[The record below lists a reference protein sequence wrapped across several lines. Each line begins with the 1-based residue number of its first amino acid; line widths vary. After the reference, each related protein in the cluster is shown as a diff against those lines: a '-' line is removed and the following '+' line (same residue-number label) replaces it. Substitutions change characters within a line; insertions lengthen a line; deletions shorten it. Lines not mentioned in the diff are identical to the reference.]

1 MTPSSGLPKMSDE
14 STSTM
19 PGTVRSFVMRAS
31 EIFASWFRSG
41 PLMTYMI
48 SAFFWPLE
56 KAFT

>member
-1 MTPSSGLPKMSDE
+1 MS
-14 STSTM
+14 
-19 PGTVRSFVMRAS
+19 AS

-56 KAFT
+56 KAFTYETSVRSFQSA